1 MRSNLFI
8 LVMGLSFFLA
18 ACGGKKEATVATG
31 EQATKAEA
39 TAAAQDYTVDVD
51 GSTLAWIGKK
61 VTGQHDGTIQISN
74 GVFSV
79 ENGNI
84 TAGNFAIDM
93 TTIANNDL
101 AEDAETQAKLLGH
114 LSSPDFFNVA
124 EHPTATFEITSV
136 AAATGDASGATHNI
150 SGNLTIKGITKEITF
165 PATVS
170 MDGGNFKA
178 EADFNIDRTEWDI
191 RYGSGKFFEDL
202 GDKTIYDDINL
213 KLALSASSA
222 SA

>member
-39 TAAAQDYTVDVD
+39 TAAAQDFTVDVD
-51 GSTLAWIGKK
+51 ASTLAWTGKK
-61 VTGQHDGTIQISN
+61 VTGQHNGTIQISN

-79 ENGNI
+79 ESGNI

-136 AAATGDASGATHNI
+136 AALEGEAGATHNI
-150 SGNLTIKGITKEITF
+150 SGNLTIKGISKEITF

-170 MDGGNFKA
+170 MNGGSFNA

-213 KLALSASSA
+213 KLALSAGTSDA
-222 SA
+222 

>member
-39 TAAAQDYTVDVD
+39 TAAAQDFTVDVD
-51 GSTLAWIGKK
+51 ASTLAWTGKK
-61 VTGQHDGTIQISN
+61 VTGQHNGTIQISN

-79 ENGNI
+79 EDGNI

-136 AAATGDASGATHNI
+136 AALEGEAGATHNI
-150 SGNLTIKGITKEITF
+150 SGNLTIKGISKEITF

-170 MDGGNFKA
+170 MNGGSFSA

-191 RYGSGKFFEDL
+191 RYGSGKFVEDL
-202 GDKTIYDDINL
+202 GDKTIYDDINF
-213 KLALSASSA
+213 KLALSAGTSDV
-222 SA
+222 